1 MTVSRY
7 GAAGRFRLLASA
19 KMLTSSA
26 SVIDLLNKMSAPG
39 WFEKLTICGQ
49 VEDICSRLL
58 RARDTLTDLV
68 SRLNRHGGTSD
79 CLEFR
84 VLTWPCWSI

>member
-1 MTVSRY
+1 MTVSQY

-19 KMLTSSA
+19 KKLTSSA
-26 SVIDLLNKMSAPG
+26 SVIDLLSKMSAPG

-68 SRLNRHGGTSD
+68 SRSTSHEGTSD
-79 CLEFR
+79 RLEFR
-84 VLTWPCWSI
+84 ALTWPCWNI